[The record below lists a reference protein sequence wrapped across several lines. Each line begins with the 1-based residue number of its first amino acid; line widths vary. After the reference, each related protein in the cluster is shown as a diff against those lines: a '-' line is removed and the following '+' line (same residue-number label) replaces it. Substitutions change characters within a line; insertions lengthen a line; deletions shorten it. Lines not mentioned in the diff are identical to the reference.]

1 MKAEL
6 TIRSADYLILSS
18 IKALAFLS
26 YQTVYCIQDGEKFL
40 KSFHI
45 VHNGKTIR
53 KIYLDKM
60 IPLAQCHNPEHIIIQ
75 HIFPEEKA
83 EKTDKETGCK
93 KKVKV
98 KTKPDSKAR
107 QKAASDLFSH
117 LGL

>member
-26 YQTVYCIQDGEKFL
+26 YQTVYYIQDGEKFL

-53 KIYLDKM
+53 KFYLEEM
-60 IPLAQCHNPEHIIIQ
+60 MPLSQCQNPEPIILQ
-75 HIFPEEKA
+75 HLFPEEKA
-83 EKTDKETGCK
+83 EKTDKETDCK

-98 KTKPDSKAR
+98 KSKTDSKAR
-107 QKAASDLFSH
+107 QKAASDLFSQ